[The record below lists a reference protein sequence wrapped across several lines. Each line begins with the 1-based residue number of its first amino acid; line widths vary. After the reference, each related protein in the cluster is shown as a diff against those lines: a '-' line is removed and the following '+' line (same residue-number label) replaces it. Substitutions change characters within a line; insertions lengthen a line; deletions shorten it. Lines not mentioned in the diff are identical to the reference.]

1 MRGEAA
7 LEAEAIAA
15 EWGEGQG
22 WCLHHQGEDQEC
34 LRRLC
39 GEDRGCRHHPWEED
53 TEDALLIMAEGV

>member
-22 WCLHHQGEDQEC
+22 CRHHQQGEDQEC
-34 LRRLC
+34 LHRLC
-39 GEDRGCRHHPWEED
+39 GEDRGCRHHPWED
-53 TEDALLIMAEGV
+53 DIEDALPIMAEGV